1 MINMVYHWKIIKFNL
16 FFSYIFYMFLLFSFI
31 HSLYNLFL
39 FYPKN
44 LIVICH
50 FIKVA
55 ILMNLIINLQRNLFI
70 NMIGLEWFN
79 VTEELSLYRHL
90 NGKIIILDFFTYCC
104 INCMHIL
111 PDLDDLEKRFPIT
124 DGLVVVSIYKIYNI

>member
-1 MINMVYHWKIIKFNL
+1 
-16 FFSYIFYMFLLFSFI
+16 MFLLFSFI

-111 PDLDDLEKRFPIT
+111 PDLNDLEKRFPIT